1 VDVGDLD
8 VGHLDVRHLD
18 ERVVDE
24 LRPHG
29 RNLDLGDVDV
39 GHLDVRHVDVGH
51 VDVGHLDERS
61 RRGVTALGGAAGTI
75 VDAREVARRKV
86 PLPDRA
92 RPLHLAVTGLA
103 AALVA
108 ALSLRL
114 DASDGWPT
122 FLALATAAAAA
133 QLLVVPVGRNHGF
146 DTAYAF
152 VVAAVLLLPP
162 ELVALLGI
170 AQHVP
175 DWIRKRYPAYIGAF
189 NVANYTLAALAAWGV
204 ADLVHHS
211 PGQTEA
217 VFAAAGLAAA
227 VTLVGT
233 NHLLLGTMLRFA
245 RGHSFRASGLF
256 TPRSFGIPVVLGA
269 LGIAVAALWELN
281 PWLVPALVAPLVL
294 THRSFSNLAA
304 LGESEERF
312 RAMFESAPVGSTLVG
327 LDGRVVTANRAVER
341 MLGYTAAELGE
352 MSVEDYSHPAD
363 AARERELTGE
373 LLAGR
378 EEHYELEKRYRAKD
392 GRTVWGRLSA
402 ALIRDADGR
411 PKFALGMVEDTT
423 ERRLAHEAL
432 LESEQRY
439 RELFENANDMV
450 FTLDLEGHI
459 TAINRAGERITGYPR
474 EELLGRPATDLLAP
488 GSEPW
493 ETDTP
498 FQESTIQ
505 SKDGRRVAVELAS
518 RIIDDGSGA
527 VGVQGIARD
536 VSDRREL
543 EEQLRQAQK
552 MEAVGQLAGGV
563 AHDFNN
569 LLTAIIGY
577 GEVALARAEPD
588 GKLRD
593 SIQQIALAAER
604 ATGLTRQLLAFSRK
618 QILQPKTLKLDELV
632 SEMDPMLRRLIDAD
646 VEIVTTYRS
655 GLGWVQA
662 DPGQLSQ
669 VLVNLVVN
677 ARDAMPA
684 GGRITIETANV
695 DIEGPTASAGDGQPG
710 RYVLLAVSDTGEGM
724 GEEVK
729 ARLFEPFFTTKEQGK
744 GTGLGL
750 ATTYGIVRQSGGFIT
765 VDSEPGQGAAFRV
778 YLPRLEVE
786 HEDVDAAENGPAPVV
801 RGSETVLL
809 VEDEDIVRSLVAE
822 ILETAGYTVL
832 GAADG
837 HEALALAER
846 HNGPIHLLLT
856 DVVMPK
862 MSGRDLAERLI
873 AAYGETKVLYT
884 SGYTDSAIVESV

>member
-1 VDVGDLD
+1 VDERHVDIGDLD
-8 VGHLDVRHLD
+8 
-18 ERVVDE
+18 ER
-24 LRPHG
+24 
-29 RNLDLGDVDV
+29 N
-39 GHLDVRHVDVGH
+39 
-51 VDVGHLDERS
+51 
-61 RRGVTALGGAAGTI
+61 RRGVTAIGGAAGA
-75 VDAREVARRKV
+75 VAGARDVARR
-86 PLPDRA
+86 PLPLPPRA
-92 RPLHLAVTGLA
+92 RPLWFAVTAGAAIAVVGLA
-103 AALVA
+103 PQ
-108 ALSLRL
+108 L
-114 DASDGWPT
+114 DRSDGWPT

-152 VVAAVLLLPP
+152 LIAAVLLLPP

-189 NVANYTLAALAAWGV
+189 NVANYTLAALAAWSV

-256 TPRSFGIPVVLGA
+256 TPRSLGIPIVLGA
-269 LGIAVAALWELN
+269 LGTAVAALWELN

-327 LDGRVVTANRAVER
+327 LDGRVLTANRAVER
-341 MLGYTAAELGE
+341 MLGFTAAELAQ
-352 MSVEDYSHPAD
+352 MSVEDYSPPED
-363 AARERELTGE
+363 AERERWLTDE

-378 EEHYELEKRYRAKD
+378 REHFELEKRYRAKD

-423 ERRLAHEAL
+423 ERRRAHEAL
-432 LESEQRY
+432 LESERRY

-450 FTLDLEGHI
+450 FTLDLDGRI
-459 TAINRAGERITGYPR
+459 TAINRAGERITGFPR
-474 EELLGRPATDLLAP
+474 EELLGRPVSDLLAP

-493 ETDTP
+493 QTDTP
-498 FQESTIQ
+498 FQESTIEA
-505 SKDGRRVAVELAS
+505 KDGRRVAVELAS
-518 RIIDDGSGA
+518 RIMDDGSGA

-577 GEVALARAEPD
+577 GEVARARSEPD
-588 GKLRD
+588 GKLRE
-593 SIQQIALAAER
+593 SIEQIALAAER

-618 QILQPKTLKLDELV
+618 QILQPKVLKLDELV

-684 GGRITIETANV
+684 GGRITIETENADV
-695 DIEGPTASAGDGQPG
+695 EEPTASGAGGEPG
-710 RYVLLAVSDTGEGM
+710 RYVVLSVTDTGEGM
-724 GEEVK
+724 GDEVK

-765 VDSEPGQGAAFRV
+765 VESEPGQGAAFRV
-778 YLPRLEVE
+778 YLPRHEVE
-786 HEDVDAAENGPAPVV
+786 ADDAEVVEDAPAPVL

-809 VEDEDIVRSLVAE
+809 VEDEDIVRGLVTE

-837 HEALALAER
+837 NEALELAER
-846 HNGPIHLLLT
+846 YQGPIHLLLT

-873 AAYGETKVLYT
+873 AAHGETKVLYT
-884 SGYTDSAIVESV
+884 SGYTDTAIVDRGVLQPGTEFLQKPFSFAALTQKVRHVLDQ

>member
-1 VDVGDLD
+1 M
-8 VGHLDVRHLD
+8 D
-18 ERVVDE
+18 E
-24 LRPHG
+24 
-29 RNLDLGDVDV
+29 
-39 GHLDVRHVDVGH
+39 RHVDVG
-51 VDVGHLDERS
+51 DLDERS
-61 RRGVTALGGAAGTI
+61 RRGVTAIGGAAGTI
-75 VDAREVARRKV
+75 ASAREVARR
-86 PLPDRA
+86 PMRLPRRA
-92 RPLHLAVTGLA
+92 RPLLFTVISSAAIAVVGLA
-103 AALVA
+103 AQ
-108 ALSLRL
+108 L
-114 DASDGWPT
+114 DSSTDGWPT
-122 FLALATAAAAA
+122 FLLLATAAAAA
-133 QLLVVPVGRNHGF
+133 QLLIVPTGRNHGF
-146 DTAYAF
+146 HTALVF
-152 VVAAVLLLPP
+152 VIAAVLLLPV

-175 DWIRKRYPAYIGAF
+175 AWIRRRDPTYIGAF
-189 NVANYTLAALAAWGV
+189 NVGNYTLAALAAWAV
-204 ADLVHHS
+204 ADLVHGS
-211 PGQTEA
+211 PGQSDA
-217 VFAAAGLAAA
+217 VFALAGLAAA
-227 VTLVGT
+227 ATFVCT
-233 NHLLLGTMLRFA
+233 NHLLLGTMLLLA
-245 RGHSFRASGLF
+245 RGHSLRASGLF
-256 TPRSFGIPVVLGA
+256 APRALGIDVVLGA
-269 LGIAVAALWELN
+269 LGIAVAAFWELN

-304 LGESEERF
+304 LGESETRF
-312 RAMFESAPVGSTLVG
+312 RAMFESAPVGAALLG
-327 LDGRVVTANRAVER
+327 LDGRIVTANRAVER
-341 MLGYTAAELGE
+341 ILGYSADELSA
-352 MSVEDYSHPAD
+352 MSLEDYSHPED
-363 AARERELTGE
+363 AALEQELSAE

-378 EEHYELEKRYRAKD
+378 RERYELEKRYRAKD

-423 ERRLAHEAL
+423 ERRRAHEAL
-432 LESEQRY
+432 LESERRY

-450 FTLDLEGHI
+450 FTLDLDGRI

-474 EELLGRPATDLLAP
+474 EELLGRPASELLAP

-493 ETDTP
+493 QTDTP
-498 FQESTIQ
+498 LQESSIQ
-505 SKDGRRVAVELAS
+505 AKDGRRVAVELAS

-543 EEQLRQAQK
+543 EDQLRQAQK

-577 GEVALARAEPD
+577 GEVALARSEPD
-588 GKLRD
+588 GKLRE
-593 SIQQIALAAER
+593 SIEQIALAAER

-618 QILQPKTLKLDELV
+618 QILQPKVLKLDELV
-632 SEMDPMLRRLIDAD
+632 SEMDPMLRRLIGAD

-655 GLGWVQA
+655 GLGRVQA

-677 ARDAMPA
+677 ARDAMPT
-684 GGRITIETANV
+684 GGRITIETENADV
-695 DIEGPTASAGDGQPG
+695 DEPTASGAGGAPG
-710 RYVLLAVSDTGEGM
+710 RYVVLSVSDTGEGM

-729 ARLFEPFFTTKEQGK
+729 ERLFEPFFTTKEQGK

-765 VDSEPGQGAAFRV
+765 VDSGPGLGAAFRV
-778 YLPRLEVE
+778 YLPRHEVE
-786 HEDVDAAENGPAPVV
+786 ADEAEVVEDAPAPVL

-809 VEDEDIVRSLVAE
+809 VEDEDIVRGLVSE

-837 HEALALAER
+837 NTALELAER
-846 HNGPIHLLLT
+846 HPGPIHLLLT

-873 AAYGETKVLYT
+873 AAHGETKVLYT
-884 SGYTDSAIVESV
+884 SGYTDTAIVDRGVLQPGTEFLQKPFSFAALTQKVRHVLDQ